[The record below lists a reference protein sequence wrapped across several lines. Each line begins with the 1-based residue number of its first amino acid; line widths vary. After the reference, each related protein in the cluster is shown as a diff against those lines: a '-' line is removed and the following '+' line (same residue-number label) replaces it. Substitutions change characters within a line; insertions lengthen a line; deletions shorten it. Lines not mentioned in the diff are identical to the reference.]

1 MARQQPI
8 ELFMPPNMLKAKA
21 GGGLGG
27 LDMAAMKRAESAMDT
42 LKSEFSIW
50 AASDVKALLEARATY
65 ARKPGPQG
73 RAALMRAAHDIKGN
87 APTFSFPLIARIA
100 GSLSRLIGE
109 LPESLPLPADLVD
122 AHVNAVL
129 VIHRQNIQTTED
141 KTAQALCAELDARV
155 EEILNPARNSSRANP
170 TVGRAAPD

>member
-27 LDMAAMKRAESAMDT
+27 LDMAAMKRAEAAMET
-42 LKSEFSIW
+42 LKSEFSDW
-50 AASDVKALLEARATY
+50 MAHDVDVLMEARTAY
-65 ARKPGPQG
+65 ARAPGAEG
-73 RAALMRAAHDIKGN
+73 RAALMRAAHDLKGN
-87 APTFSFPLIARIA
+87 APTFDFPLIARVA

-109 LPESLPLPADLVD
+109 LPENQRVPANLVD

-129 VIHRQNIQTTED
+129 VIHKQNIRTTED
-141 KTAQALCAELDARV
+141 KMAQTLCAELDARV
-155 EEILNPARNSSRANP
+155 DETLD
-170 TVGRAAPD
+170 AAVKS

>member
-27 LDMAAMKRAESAMDT
+27 IDMAAMKRAEAAMET
-42 LKSEFSIW
+42 LQTQF
-50 AASDVKALLEARATY
+50 AGMVADDVKNLMAARANY
-65 ARKPGPQG
+65 AKTPNAVT

-87 APTFSFPLIARIA
+87 APTFNFPLIARVA

-109 LPESLPLPADLVD
+109 LPETAPLPSGLMD
-122 AHVNAVL
+122 AHVNAIQ
-129 VIHRQNIQTTED
+129 VIHRQNIQTTDD
-141 KTAQALCAELDARV
+141 KMAQTLCAELDARV
-155 EEILNPARNSSRANP
+155 DEILTPKK
-170 TVGRAAPD
+170 T

>member
-27 LDMAAMKRAESAMDT
+27 IDMAAMKRAESAMESLQTQFADMV
-42 LKSEFSIW
+42 
-50 AASDVKALLEARATY
+50 ADDVKALVAARARY
-65 ARKPGPQG
+65 AATPDSAA

-87 APTFSFPLIARIA
+87 APTFDFPLIGRVA

-109 LPESLPLPADLVD
+109 LPDTAPLPAGLVD
-122 AHVNAVL
+122 AHVNAVQ
-129 VIHRQNIQTTED
+129 VIHRQNIKTTDNKMAQT
-141 KTAQALCAELDARV
+141 LCAELDAKV
-155 EEILNPARNSSRANP
+155 DELL
-170 TVGRAAPD
+170 APRKK